1 MKRRLLIVAAAAAAV
16 ATPFAVADGP
26 SAKKAQAHRSAP
38 AAAPAADA
46 SNAAAAVRAA
56 AGNGSIPY
64 AEAQRKGQPLAV
76 LTRRTVLRAAPGG
89 RALTKLP
96 RKTEWGTPTVLAAV
110 GKRGAWLRVMA
121 TQLPNG
127 GRGWI
132 PASAAGI
139 AVSRWKLEADLS
151 RRLVTVRRG
160 DHAVRRFRVAVGR
173 PSTPTPTG
181 RFAIT
186 DKLHFT
192 DHSRAYGW
200 GAIALTG
207 HQPHIEPGWT
217 GGDRLAIHGTSDQ
230 ASIGQ
235 AASFGC
241 LRASDADVRWLVHH
255 AYLGSIVEIRP

>member
-1 MKRRLLIVAAAAAAV
+1 MRRRLLLVPAAV
-16 ATPFAVADGP
+16 AAIAAPFAIAEGP
-26 SAKKAQAHRSAP
+26 STKKAQARKP
-38 AAAPAADA
+38 PR
-46 SNAAAAVRAA
+46 AAAAH
-56 AGNGSIPY
+56 GPSSY
-64 AEAQRKGQPLAV
+64 ALAQRKGRPVAV
-76 LTRRTVLRAAPGG
+76 LTSRTLLRASPGG
-89 RALTKLP
+89 RALARLS
-96 RKTEWGTPTVLAAV
+96 RHTEWGTPTVLAAI
-110 GKRGAWLRVMA
+110 GERSGWLRVMA

-132 PASAAGI
+132 PARAAGVV
-139 AVSRWKLEADLS
+139 ASHWKLEADLS
-151 RRLVTVRRG
+151 RRLVTVRRDG
-160 DHAVRRFRVAVGR
+160 HAVRRFRVAVGR

-207 HQPHIEPGWT
+207 HQTHIEPGWK
-217 GGDRLAIHGTSDQ
+217 GGNRLAIHGTSDPG
-230 ASIGQ
+230 SIGS

-241 LRASDADVRWLVHH
+241 LRASDTDVRWLVHH